1 VIPCDVPATP
11 APPILEGRVAS
22 LIVRWFAMAPVQ
34 FCEVTSYTLFLI
46 DTEAPESVMTT
57 ELNTTSLE
65 YAWPKLVPGKQ

>member
-1 VIPCDVPATP
+1 
-11 APPILEGRVAS
+11 
-22 LIVRWFAMAPVQ
+22 MAPVQ